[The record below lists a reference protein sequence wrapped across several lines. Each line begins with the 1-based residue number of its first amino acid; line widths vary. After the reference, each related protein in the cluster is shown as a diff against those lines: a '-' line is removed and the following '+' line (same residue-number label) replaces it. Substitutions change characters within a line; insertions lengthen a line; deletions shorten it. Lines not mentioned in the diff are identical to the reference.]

1 MQQAKTF
8 KRMILIVTIV
18 ALISVSVPLAAYGVE
33 QEQPETIKKEYI
45 ITSSGDLSAVKKD
58 GHIVDVVLADSHT
71 ALIKV
76 DSTANLDSVQQEL
89 TDQFPDLSIQPNYVY
104 ETTSVNDP
112 YYNLQWGLLNT
123 AGGVDIG
130 FEEAQSFIEA
140 NKSILKKTVVAVID
154 TGFDFTHNDLSDNVW
169 INKDEIPGN
178 GKDDDGNG
186 YVDDTYGYDFST
198 SSSVTLR
205 PTSNEYEHGTHCAGI
220 IGAVSNNHIG
230 ITGIA
235 SITGK
240 VQLMNLK
247 VLAGSDGEGS
257 SFNLIRAIKYAENNG
272 ADICNL
278 SMGSYGN
285 DTALYAAIAKSNM
298 LFVCAA
304 GNDGRNLDNMPVYPG
319 SYDLDNIICV
329 ANMKSNGTLNRLSN
343 YSSRYVD
350 LAAPGTDIY
359 STVPGDKYRNMSGT
373 SMATPYVS
381 GVAALLHSYYNGIS
395 ASQIRQLILDN
406 ASYSQNLRGRAKTS
420 GYLNAY
426 KPLAAYDSDA
436 FKPDETAPVIT
447 ASVVDME
454 GSYKQKLVITATDDS
469 GEIPEV
475 RYVRGDY
482 TLSYFRSGKG
492 FHVDL
497 DEDNTGSKTMA
508 VPSIYSIYAV
518 DSSGNDTLYQV
529 ECTADAVKSIKLNYV
544 KKTVKKGTTYKL
556 KTTLSKSGTNG
567 RKVTYTSSK
576 NSVASVSS
584 TGKVTAKKKG
594 TTTITAKTENGL
606 KAQCKIVVK

>member
-1 MQQAKTF
+1 MQKSRNF
-8 KRMILIVTIV
+8 KRIILMVTIV
-18 ALISVSVPLAAYGVE
+18 AMIAVSVPMVSYGD
-33 QEQPETIKKEYI
+33 EQPETIKKEYI
-45 ITSSGDLSAVKKD
+45 ITSSGDLSAVKAD

-76 DSTANLDSVQQEL
+76 DSTANLSSVQQDL
-89 TDQFPDLSIQPNYVY
+89 KDAFPDLTMQPNYVY
-104 ETTSVNDP
+104 ESTSVNDP

-123 AGGVDIG
+123 SGGVDIG
-130 FEEAQSFIEA
+130 FEEAQSFIES
-140 NKSILKKTVVAVID
+140 KKPMLKKTVVAVID
-154 TGFDFTHNDLSDNVW
+154 TGFDFTHNDLADNVW

-186 YVDDTYGYDFST
+186 YVDDTYGYDFS
-198 SSSVTLR
+198 SGSSVTLR
-205 PTSNEYEHGTHCAGI
+205 PTSSEFEHGTHCAGI

-230 ITGIA
+230 ITGIG

-247 VLAGSDGEGS
+247 VLAGSKGEGS

-272 ADICNL
+272 ADICNI

-285 DTALYAAIAKSNM
+285 DTALYAAMAKSNM

-304 GNDGRNLDNMPVYPG
+304 GNDGKNLNNMPVYPG
-319 SYDLDNIICV
+319 SYDLDNVICV
-329 ANMKSNGTLNRLSN
+329 ANIKSDGTINRLSN

-381 GVAALLHSYYNGIS
+381 GVAAFLHSYYNGIG
-395 ASQIRQLILDN
+395 ASQIRQLIMDN
-406 ASYSQNLRGRAKTS
+406 TTYSQSLRGRVATS

-436 FKPDETAPVIT
+436 FKPDETAPVIA
-447 ASVVDME
+447 ASVVDIE
-454 GSYKQKLVITATDDS
+454 GSYKQKLVIMATDDS
-469 GEIPEV
+469 GEVPEV
-475 RYVRGDY
+475 RYARGDL
-482 TLSYFRSGKG
+482 TKKYFRSGKG
-492 FHVDL
+492 FDVDL
-497 DEDNTGSKTMA
+497 DEENTGSKTMG
-508 VPSIYSIYAV
+508 VPSIYTIYAV
-518 DSSGNDTLYQV
+518 DSSGNDALYQV

-544 KKTVKKGTTYKL
+544 KKTIKKGKTYKL
-556 KTTLSKSGTNG
+556 KTTLSKSGTYG

-576 NSVASVSS
+576 KSVASVSG

-594 TTTITAKTENGL
+594 TVTITAKTGNGL
-606 KAQCKIVVK
+606 TAKCKIVVK

>member
-1 MQQAKTF
+1 MQRLTNF
-8 KRMILIVTIV
+8 KRVILMITIVTLM
-18 ALISVSVPLAAYGVE
+18 AVSIPVTAYGD
-33 QEQPETIKKEYI
+33 EQPETIKKEYI
-45 ITSSGDLSAVKKD
+45 ITSSGDLSAVKEE
-58 GHIVDVVLADSHT
+58 GHIVDVILADSHT
-71 ALIKV
+71 ALIKL
-76 DSTANLDSVQQEL
+76 DSAANLDKARQML
-89 TDQFPDLSIQPNYVY
+89 TDQFPDLTVQPNYVY

-112 YYNLQWGLLNT
+112 YYDLQWGLLNT

-130 FEEAQSFIEA
+130 FEEAQNFIES
-140 NKSILKKTVVAVID
+140 KKPMLKKTVVAVID
-154 TGFDFTHNDLSDNVW
+154 TGFDFTHNDLVDNVW

-186 YVDDTYGYDFST
+186 YVDDTYGYDFSS
-198 SSSVTLR
+198 SSSVTMR
-205 PTSNEYEHGTHCAGI
+205 PTSSEYEHGTHCAGI
-220 IGAVSNNHIG
+220 IGAVSNNNIG

-235 SITGK
+235 SITDK

-247 VLAGSDGEGS
+247 VLAGNDGEGS

-285 DTALYAAIAKSNM
+285 DTALYTAIAKSKM

-304 GNDGRNLDNMPVYPG
+304 GNDGRNLDNMRVYPG
-319 SYDLDNIICV
+319 SYDLDNVICV

-343 YSSRYVD
+343 YSSRYVE
-350 LAAPGTDIY
+350 LAAPGTEIY

-395 ASQIRQLILDN
+395 AAQMRQLIIEHTT
-406 ASYSQNLRGRAKTS
+406 YSQNLRGRTETS

-426 KPLAAYDSDA
+426 EPLSAYDSDA
-436 FKPDETAPVIT
+436 FKPDETAPVVT
-447 ASVVDME
+447 ASVVDIE

-469 GEIPEV
+469 GETPEV
-475 RYVRGDY
+475 RYVRGDK
-482 TLSYFRSGKG
+482 TLAYFRGGKG
-492 FHVDL
+492 YDVNL

-508 VPSIYSIYAV
+508 VPSVYSIYAV
-518 DSSGNDTLYQV
+518 DSSGNDVLYQV
-529 ECTADAVKSIKLNYV
+529 ECTADAVKSIKLNYI
-544 KKTVKKGTTYKL
+544 KKTVKQGKTYKL
-556 KTTLSKSGTNG
+556 KTTLSKSGTYG

-576 NSVASVSS
+576 KSVATVSS
-584 TGKVTAKKKG
+584 NGKVTAKKKG
-594 TTTITAKTENGL
+594 ITTITAKTENGL
-606 KAQCKIVVK
+606 TAKCKIVVK